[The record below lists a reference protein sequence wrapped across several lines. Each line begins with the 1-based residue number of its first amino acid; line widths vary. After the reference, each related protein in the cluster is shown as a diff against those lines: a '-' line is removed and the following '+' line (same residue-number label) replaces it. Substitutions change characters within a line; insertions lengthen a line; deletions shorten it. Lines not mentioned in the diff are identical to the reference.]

1 MRIAHNDAKIANV
14 LLDDLTGKA
23 GCVVDLDTVMPG
35 SLLHDFGDLVRSMTS
50 PTAEDEPDLVLI
62 LREDESGLVAVEGP
76 EFDRIV
82 SILENE

>member
-1 MRIAHNDAKIANV
+1 MSDEEQVEPAS
-14 LLDDLTGKA
+14 
-23 GCVVDLDTVMPG
+23 VMLIDEDGIERPFT
-35 SLLHDFGDLVRSMTS
+35 LHDAFDVEDQTYYLVE
-50 PTAEDEPDLVLI
+50 AEDEPDLVLI